1 MIASLKNIHVAVTW
15 SRTAQGACPAVNRR
29 TFNTIA
35 RRAIRETLAAV
46 VQEALSSTRYEV
58 ALSLV
63 NDDEIHELNAHYR
76 GKNKPT
82 DVLSFAQNEG
92 EDFPVEATENG
103 AQVLG
108 DIVISIETAQ
118 RQAAERAHSLE
129 EETQFLCV
137 HGALHLLGFDH
148 MNAKDR
154 RRMWKQQDQIVE
166 RLQARRKSLHFHE
179 KP

>member
-1 MIASLKNIHVAVTW
+1 MTASLKNIHVSVTW
-15 SRTAQGACPAVNRR
+15 SRAAQDACPAMNRR
-29 TFNTIA
+29 AFNTVA
-35 RRAIRETLAAV
+35 RRAIRETVAAIV
-46 VQEALSSTRYEV
+46 APAIVKVALSSTRYEV
-58 ALSLV
+58 ALSLM
-63 NDDEIHELNAHYR
+63 NDEEIHQLNTHYR

-92 EDFPVEATENG
+92 EDFPVEVTENV

-129 EETQFLCV
+129 EETEFLCV

-148 MNAKDR
+148 INATDR
-154 RRMWKQQDQIVE
+154 RRMWKQQDEIVE
-166 RLQARRKSLHFHE
+166 HLK
-179 KP
+179 KG